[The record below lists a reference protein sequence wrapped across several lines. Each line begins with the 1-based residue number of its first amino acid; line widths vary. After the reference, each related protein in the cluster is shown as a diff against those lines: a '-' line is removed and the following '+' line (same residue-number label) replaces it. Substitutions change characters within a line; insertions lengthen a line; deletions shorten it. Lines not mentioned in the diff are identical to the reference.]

1 MKTFKELLDE
11 IAPVKVRMDKSAD
24 AKAKRRQARLDYKK
38 NRTQIA
44 LASKNKRTQN
54 EWQLKVKPLVEI
66 GFKRE

>member
-44 LASKNKRTQN
+44 LARKKKRKQ
-54 EWQLKVKPLVEI
+54 EKSSGVAK
-66 GFKRE
+66 KRE